1 MGRKREA
8 VSTGGPEATGARA
21 PQANGWAG
29 IGSRGDTGLCP
40 TWPISAFRKKASG
53 AAPSL
58 RRLRFVG
65 PRWQVQ
71 VIEQPDPASW
81 KRASEPVG
89 MF

>member
-58 RRLRFVG
+58 RRLRVVG
-65 PRWQVQ
+65 PREQ
-71 VIEQPDPASW
+71 VIEQPDPAS
-81 KRASEPVG
+81 
-89 MF
+89 

>member
-8 VSTGGPEATGARA
+8 VSTGGPEVTGARA

-29 IGSRGDTGLCP
+29 IGSREDTGLCP

-53 AAPSL
+53 AAPSP

-65 PRWQVQ
+65 PRGQF
-71 VIEQPDPASW
+71 IEQPDPASW

>member
-8 VSTGGPEATGARA
+8 VSTGGADATSARA
-21 PQANGWAG
+21 PQVNGWAG
-29 IGSRGDTGLCP
+29 IGSRGGNGLCP
-40 TWPISAFRKKASG
+40 TWPSSAFRKKASG

-65 PRWQVQ
+65 PWWQVQ
-71 VIEQPDPASW
+71 VIEQPDPAFW

>member
-8 VSTGGPEATGARA
+8 VSTGGPDATGARA

-29 IGSRGDTGLCP
+29 IDSRGGNGLCP
-40 TWPISAFRKKASG
+40 TWPSSAFRKKASG

-65 PRWQVQ
+65 PRGQF
-71 VIEQPDPASW
+71 IEQPESTSW
-81 KRASEPVG
+81 RWASEPVG

>member
-8 VSTGGPEATGARA
+8 VSTGGPEATVARA
-21 PQANGWAG
+21 PQVNGWAG
-29 IGSRGDTGLCP
+29 IGSRGDNRLCP
-40 TWPISAFRKKASG
+40 TWPSSAFRKKASG

-58 RRLRFVG
+58 RRLRVVG
-65 PRWQVQ
+65 PREQ